1 MQTWFT
7 PHMKDVWEKEST
19 HDFLV
24 YAYVDRMIDRF
35 DIDDEQ
41 TIDRIFDVL
50 NSTDF
55 FTLKVDEEQMI
66 DIMDRIY

>member
-1 MQTWFT
+1 M
-7 PHMKDVWEKEST
+7 
-19 HDFLV
+19 DFLV

-41 TIDRIFDVL
+41 TIDKIFDVL